1 MEKKHAFCFF
11 FHAQRLFLLKK
22 TLIQDYIKYIPYV
35 IIGTFFLA
43 LAIQLFYYLF
53 FYARI
58 AFHKPIKLTN
68 EIEPVSVII
77 CAKNEAENLKKFL
90 PLVLEQDFPNF
101 EVIIVNDCSMDE
113 TEMLLAQMK
122 QTNPKLRFTTI
133 VEDEKFKHGKKLAVT
148 VGIKSAKHNNIVFID
163 ADCYPETSKW
173 LYSMQQGFGWGK
185 EIVLGYG
192 GYEEG
197 KGFLNKFIRFDAMFV
212 AINYLSFA
220 KAHIPYMGIGRNLA
234 YKKTLFFKN
243 KGFATHYE
251 LNSGDDDL
259 FVNETSNPKNTIVVL
274 DNDSVVRTL
283 PKSSFSD
290 LYLQKKRHLTTSD
303 RYKYKHQVLLTLEPL
318 TRFLYY
324 LLIAPAIIL
333 ADEPL
338 RWYVVGFGAF
348 RLILQ
353 LFIIKL
359 SMIKLKEKNLLL
371 YSPLLDILLPLFY
384 LYIHIVN
391 YFTRDKKQHKWK

>member
-1 MEKKHAFCFF
+1 MIKDYIIYIPQALVGLFF
-11 FHAQRLFLLKK
+11 FA
-22 TLIQDYIKYIPYV
+22 V
-35 IIGTFFLA
+35 
-43 LAIQLFYYLF
+43 AIQLFYYLY
-53 FYARI
+53 FYSRI
-58 AFHKPIKLTN
+58 AFHKPNKLTN
-68 EIEPVSVII
+68 DVEPVSIII
-77 CAKNEAENLKKFL
+77 CAKNESENLEKFL
-90 PLVLEQDFPNF
+90 PLVLDQDFQDF
-101 EVIIVNDCSMDE
+101 EVIVVNDCSMDD
-113 TEMLLAQMK
+113 TEMHLAQMRQK
-122 QTNPKLRFTTI
+122 YPKLRFTTI
-133 VEDEKFKHGKKLAVT
+133 TEDEKFKHGKKLAVT

-163 ADCYPETSKW
+163 ADCYPETKQW

-192 GYEEG
+192 GYEER
-197 KGFLNKFIRFDAMFV
+197 KGFLNKFIRFDCMFV

-259 FVNETSNPKNTIVVL
+259 FVNETSTKKNTIVVL
-274 DNDSVVRTL
+274 DKDSIVRTV
-283 PKSSFSD
+283 PKMTFGE

-303 RYKYKHQVLLTLEPL
+303 RYKYKHQFLLTFEPF

-324 LLIAPAIIL
+324 ILVAPVIIITP
-333 ADEPL
+333 EPL
-338 RWYVVGFGAF
+338 KWYVVGFAIL
-348 RLILQ
+348 RLIVQ
-353 LFIIKL
+353 LIIIKL
-359 SMIKLKEKNLLL
+359 SMIKLKEKKILL

-391 YFTRDKKQHKWK
+391 YFTSDKKQHKWK

>member
-1 MEKKHAFCFF
+1 LIKDYIIYIPQALVGLFF
-11 FHAQRLFLLKK
+11 FA
-22 TLIQDYIKYIPYV
+22 V
-35 IIGTFFLA
+35 
-43 LAIQLFYYLF
+43 AIQLFYYLY
-53 FYARI
+53 FYSRI
-58 AFHKPIKLTN
+58 AFHKPNKLTN
-68 EIEPVSVII
+68 DVEPVSIII
-77 CAKNEAENLKKFL
+77 CAKNESENLEKFL
-90 PLVLEQDFPNF
+90 PLVLDQDFQYF
-101 EVIIVNDCSMDE
+101 EVIVVNDCSMDD
-113 TEMLLAQMK
+113 TEMHLAQMRQK
-122 QTNPKLRFTTI
+122 YPKLRFTTI
-133 VEDEKFKHGKKLAVT
+133 TEDEKFKHGKKLAVT

-163 ADCYPETSKW
+163 ADCYPETKRW

-192 GYEEG
+192 GYEER
-197 KGFLNKFIRFDAMFV
+197 KGFLNKFIRFDCMFV

-259 FVNETSNPKNTIVVL
+259 FVNETSTKKNTIVVL
-274 DNDSVVRTL
+274 DNDSIVRTV
-283 PKSSFSD
+283 PKMTFGE

-303 RYKYKHQVLLTLEPL
+303 RYKYKHQFLLTFEPF

-324 LLIAPAIIL
+324 ILVAPVIIL
-333 ADEPL
+333 TPEPL
-338 RWYVVGFGAF
+338 KWYIVGFAVL
-348 RLILQ
+348 RLLVQ
-353 LFIIKL
+353 LIIIKL
-359 SMIKLKEKNLLL
+359 SMIKLKEKKLLL

-391 YFTRDKKQHKWK
+391 YFTSDKKQHKWK

>member
-1 MEKKHAFCFF
+1 LIKDYIIYIPQALVGLFF
-11 FHAQRLFLLKK
+11 FA
-22 TLIQDYIKYIPYV
+22 V
-35 IIGTFFLA
+35 
-43 LAIQLFYYLF
+43 AIQLFYYLY
-53 FYARI
+53 FYSRI
-58 AFHKPIKLTN
+58 AFHKPNKLTN
-68 EIEPVSVII
+68 DVEPVSIII
-77 CAKNEAENLKKFL
+77 CAKNESENLEKFL
-90 PLVLEQDFPNF
+90 PLVLDQDFQDF
-101 EVIIVNDCSMDE
+101 EVIVVNDCSMDD
-113 TEMLLAQMK
+113 TEMHLAQMRQK
-122 QTNPKLRFTTI
+122 YPKLRFTTI
-133 VEDEKFKHGKKLAVT
+133 TEDEKFKHGKKLAVT

-163 ADCYPETSKW
+163 ADCYPETKQW

-192 GYEEG
+192 GYEER
-197 KGFLNKFIRFDAMFV
+197 KGFLNKFIRFDCMFV

-259 FVNETSNPKNTIVVL
+259 FVNETSTKKNTIVVL
-274 DNDSVVRTL
+274 DKDSIVRTV
-283 PKSSFSD
+283 PKMTFGE

-303 RYKYKHQVLLTLEPL
+303 RYKYKHQFLLTFEPF

-324 LLIAPAIIL
+324 ILVAPVIIITP
-333 ADEPL
+333 EPL
-338 RWYVVGFGAF
+338 KWYVVGFAIL
-348 RLILQ
+348 RLIVQ
-353 LFIIKL
+353 LIIIKL
-359 SMIKLKEKNLLL
+359 SMIKLKEKKILL

-391 YFTRDKKQHKWK
+391 YFTSDKKQHKWK